1 MKKINFTNKKVHY
14 LFVSVVTVLLI
25 TVMVLNVFLMY
36 NMAAKQTEEV
46 SSIYMQNI
54 AARLQETLTRAEN
67 SLIRIG
73 ANLEEV
79 IEEDSSDTKIQSF
92 LSQCFLRFKGQ
103 CHDFGYAAAGTLC
116 DTGQALVQR
125 ADGDRAGESLY
136 LTGLPGR
143 FFK

>member
-92 LSQCFLRFKGQ
+92 LADQKRLEAMLSDNSCLNVFCVLRGNVMISDMQ
-103 CHDFGYAAAGTLC
+103 PPEHYVI
-116 DTGQALVQR
+116 Q
-125 ADGDRAGESLY
+125 DRLWYSDPVLY
-136 LTGLPGR
+136 
-143 FFK
+143 